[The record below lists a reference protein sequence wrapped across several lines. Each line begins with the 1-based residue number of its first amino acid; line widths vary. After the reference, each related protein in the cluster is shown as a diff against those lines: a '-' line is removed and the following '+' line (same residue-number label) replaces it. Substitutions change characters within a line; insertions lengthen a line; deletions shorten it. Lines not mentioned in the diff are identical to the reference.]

1 MPQGFSKKVSENFK
15 KQASLEKTIEEIG
28 LSDVKDAVV
37 KTNQFLQKLCVY
49 VYRWVYKDFNGDFD
63 ILWDIV
69 DDLDSKDDELLLSLV
84 KRILALSLLNNI
96 SFSCDSFKEFV
107 KEQAD
112 LEDAINGIK

>member
-49 VYRWVYKDFNGDFD
+49 VYRWKYEAFDGNFD

-69 DDLDSKDDELLLSLV
+69 EDLDPKDDELLLRQV
-84 KRILALSLLNNI
+84 KRVLGLSRLNNI
-96 SFSCDSFKEFV
+96 NFSCDSFKEFV
-107 KEQAD
+107 KEQAE
-112 LEDAINGIK
+112 LEDLLAKQ